1 MTLNSDQCLLLLM
14 LSDTLLF
21 GVFRICALEKGDLI
35 IAQKNDRGGIEDSIG
50 LCMFFTETVVGL

>member
-1 MTLNSDQCLLLLM
+1 MLN
-14 LSDTLLF
+14 DTLLF